1 MLWDPMACLSENR
14 FPRIWGCPVR
24 RIGIYSNS
32 CGTGIAWR
40 RCRPESRTNRSSWPG
55 PTTLVHELLSLGRSR
70 FLVDRPVLRQCS
82 ILRRSVLL
90 RVLEAFAVSRPFL
103 PRVLLVVLI
112 GLLVPVSIVSWSRA
126 QARPHDKIFGGYFE
140 EWGIHYAGY
149 NIADLQ
155 ENGVADELT
164 HLIYAFGNVTPT
176 SPPACAV
183 ADPVAAYQNS
193 NLPSVS
199 GKPYAAPLHGNF
211 GAIQQLKELHPKL
224 KVLISLGGQA
234 GNVAG
239 FVTGAAT
246 AEGRA
251 ALASSCIDMFV
262 KGNIAAGVIAP
273 GLFDGFNIDWE
284 FPGAADKDNFTALLK
299 EFRRQLN
306 ALAKTTGK
314 KYVLTFDSPA
324 SPKKYI
330 NIDLK
335 AAAAQVDFLTIDGYD
350 YAAADEKQTNEASS
364 LYDTPTDKVYA
375 DDRYIDA
382 TVKAYLKAGVPAAKY
397 TMGLPLYAVG
407 WTGVPNS
414 NHALYQNAS
423 GASPVLL
430 ADGSG
435 LCPKPDKANPSP
447 GCDTIL
453 TAGFATYSTIESL
466 LRRADYI
473 AWYDSA
479 RVGATLYNPAT
490 GTFYTYDNPAAVAAK
505 TAYIKKH
512 KLGGAYVWALNDD
525 DARASLTKAIAAG
538 LK

>member
-1 MLWDPMACLSENR
+1 LTILLT
-14 FPRIWGCPVR
+14 FG
-24 RIGIYSNS
+24 S
-32 CGTGIAWR
+32 CVYQ
-40 RCRPESRTNRSSWPG
+40 S
-55 PTTLVHELLSLGRSR
+55 
-70 FLVDRPVLRQCS
+70 F
-82 ILRRSVLL
+82 
-90 RVLEAFAVSRPFL
+90 
-103 PRVLLVVLI
+103 
-112 GLLVPVSIVSWSRA
+112 A
-126 QARPHDKIFGGYFE
+126 QAHHQGKIFGGYFE
-140 EWGIHYAGY
+140 EWGINYGGY

-155 ENGVADELT
+155 KNGVAEELT

-176 SPPACAV
+176 SPPACAI

-193 NLPSVS
+193 TVPSVN
-199 GKPYAAPLHGNF
+199 GKPYAAPLYGNF
-211 GAIQQLKELHPKL
+211 GAIQQLKGLHPHM

-239 FVTGAAT
+239 FVTAAGT
-246 AEGRA
+246 AAGRT
-251 ALASSCIDMFV
+251 ALASSCISMFV
-262 KGNIAAGVIAP
+262 KGNIAAGVTAP

-284 FPGAADKDNFTALLK
+284 FPGPGDKQNFTALLK
-299 EFRRQLN
+299 EFRTQLN
-306 ALAKTTGK
+306 ALSKTTGR

-324 SPKKYI
+324 NPKKYI

-350 YAAADEKQTNEASS
+350 YAGAEEKQTNESSS
-364 LYDTPTDKVYA
+364 LYDTASDPVYA

-407 WTGVPNS
+407 WTGVRNA
-414 NHALYQNAS
+414 NHGLYQSAS
-423 GASPVLL
+423 EPSPVLM

-435 LCPKPDKANPSP
+435 LCPNPDKAHPSP
-447 GCDTIL
+447 GCDTVL
-453 TAGFATYSTIESL
+453 TAGFATYSTIENL
-466 LRRADYI
+466 TNKYGYI

-490 GTFYTYDNPAAVAAK
+490 GTFYTYDNPAAVSAK
-505 TAYIKKH
+505 TSYIKKH

-525 DARASLTKAIAAG
+525 DGKASLTKAIAAS

>member
-1 MLWDPMACLSENR
+1 MSRPMLPH
-14 FPRIWGCPVR
+14 F
-24 RIGIYSNS
+24 
-32 CGTGIAWR
+32 
-40 RCRPESRTNRSSWPG
+40 
-55 PTTLVHELLSLGRSR
+55 
-70 FLVDRPVLRQCS
+70 
-82 ILRRSVLL
+82 L
-90 RVLEAFAVSRPFL
+90 RVVLTSLWAV
-103 PRVLLVVLI
+103 VAC
-112 GLLVPVSIVSWSRA
+112 VSQSFG
-126 QARPHDKIFGGYFE
+126 QAHHQGKIFGGYFE
-140 EWGIHYAGY
+140 EWGINYAGY

-155 ENGVADELT
+155 KNGMADELT

-176 SPPACAV
+176 SPPACAI

-193 NLPSVS
+193 ALPSVS
-199 GKPYAAPLHGNF
+199 GKPYTAPLYGNF

-239 FVTGAAT
+239 FVTAAAT
-246 AEGRA
+246 PAGRA

-262 KGNIAAGVIAP
+262 KGNIAAGVTAP

-284 FPGAADKDNFTALLK
+284 FPGSSDKENFTALLK
-299 EFRRQLN
+299 EFRTQLN
-306 ALAKTTGK
+306 VLSKAAGK
-314 KYVLTFDSPA
+314 EYVLTFDSPA
-324 SPKKYI
+324 KLKKYV

-350 YAAADEKQTNEASS
+350 YAQAEEKQTNESSS
-364 LYDTPTDKVYA
+364 LYDTAADPEYA

-407 WTGVPNS
+407 WTGDPNV
-414 NHALYQNAS
+414 NHGLYQRATVP
-423 GASPVLL
+423 APVLL

-435 LCPKPDKANPSP
+435 LCAKPDKAAPSP

-453 TAGFATYSTIESL
+453 TAGFATYSTIENITNKFG
-466 LRRADYI
+466 YMP
-473 AWYDSA
+473 WYDSE
-479 RVGATLYNPAT
+479 RIGATLYNPAS
-490 GTFYTYDNPAAVAAK
+490 GTFYSYDNPAAVATK

-525 DARASLTKAIAAG
+525 DASASLTKAIAAG

>member
-1 MLWDPMACLSENR
+1 
-14 FPRIWGCPVR
+14 
-24 RIGIYSNS
+24 
-32 CGTGIAWR
+32 
-40 RCRPESRTNRSSWPG
+40 
-55 PTTLVHELLSLGRSR
+55 
-70 FLVDRPVLRQCS
+70 
-82 ILRRSVLL
+82 
-90 RVLEAFAVSRPFL
+90 
-103 PRVLLVVLI
+103 
-112 GLLVPVSIVSWSRA
+112 
-126 QARPHDKIFGGYFE
+126 
-140 EWGIHYAGY
+140 
-149 NIADLQ
+149 
-155 ENGVADELT
+155 VADELT

-176 SPPACAV
+176 SPPVCAI

-193 NLPSVS
+193 SLPSVNDN
-199 GKPYAAPLHGNF
+199 PYAGPLYGNF
-211 GAIQQLKELHPKL
+211 GAIQQLKQLHPNL

-239 FVTGAAT
+239 FVTGSAT
-246 AEGRA
+246 AAARA
-251 ALASSCIDMFV
+251 ALASTCIDMFV
-262 KGNIAAGVIAP
+262 KGNVAPGVTAP

-284 FPGAADKDNFTALLK
+284 FPGAADKQNFTALLK

-306 ALAKTTGK
+306 VLTKATGK

-324 SPKKYI
+324 NPKKYV

-350 YAAADEKQTNEASS
+350 YASADEKQTNESSS
-364 LYDTPTDKVYA
+364 LYDTQADPVFA

-407 WTGVPNS
+407 WTGAPNA
-414 NHALYQNAS
+414 NHGLYQNAT
-423 GASPVLL
+423 APSPVPL
-430 ADGSG
+430 ADGLG
-435 LCPKPDKANPSP
+435 LCARPDKTNPSP

-453 TAGFATYSTIESL
+453 TPGFATYSTIENL
-466 LRRADYI
+466 MHRDGYI
-473 AWYDSA
+473 SRYDSA
-479 RVGATLYNPAT
+479 RIGATLYDPSS

-525 DARASLTKAIAAG
+525 DASASLTKAIAAG